1 MMGRRLGPD
10 LEVLVRL
17 NAARIDVSKESVK
30 KFCERAPSLQE
41 LTRLGLDVLEDCCEG
56 ADEGEMKEIYR
67 LVEYAESHR
76 NLLAAIL
83 QDEKLVKQDTET
95 KAVDKVNLKKSQ
107 RNDNFMLNHR
117 PFRRIKENCKRKTGG
132 GNEHP

>member
-17 NAARIDVSKESVK
+17 NAARIDVSKESVT
-30 KFCERAPSLQE
+30 KFWERAPSLQE
-41 LTRLGLDVLEDCCEG
+41 LTRLGLDALEDCCGG

-67 LVEYAESHR
+67 LVEYDESHR

-95 KAVDKVNLKKSQ
+95 KAVDKVS
-107 RNDNFMLNHR
+107 
-117 PFRRIKENCKRKTGG
+117 
-132 GNEHP
+132 